1 MNLRNENEERLIM
14 GTKPAGSRRKRM
26 IGITIA
32 SVFLSII
39 VVAVAL
45 AYPRYHREMNTARVQ
60 LSEGSQIIQ
69 TKSGPIEY
77 ADIGEGYPVLVIHG
91 AGGGYDQGIFLA
103 RTFLGDNYRW
113 IVPSRFGYLRT
124 PVPDDGSAVA
134 QADAYADLLD
144 TLNIQKVAIMGASD
158 GGPSTLQFALRYPDR
173 VTSMVMIAAKSHTP
187 PQETFLQKAVFTT
200 IFRSDFAY
208 WAITTYLRSFL
219 LSMFG
224 VSREVQALFTSSDR
238 EIVADFVQSMHP
250 MRLRKA
256 GIYNDRAT
264 LSGPSLNE
272 YPLNSITTPTL
283 VIHAV
288 DDSLQPFSHAEYT
301 AHNVPGARLIEFK
314 SGGHLLMGHFDEV
327 KSETADFVN
336 QNTDAK

>member
-1 MNLRNENEERLIM
+1 
-14 GTKPAGSRRKRM
+14 M
-26 IGITIA
+26 IGIMIV

-45 AYPRYHREMNTARVQ
+45 TYPRYHREMNAARVR
-60 LSEGSQIIQ
+60 LSEGSQMIQ
-69 TKSGPIEY
+69 TRSGQIEY
-77 ADIGEGYPVLVIHG
+77 ADSGDGYPVLVIHG

-103 RTFLGDNYRW
+103 RTFLGDNFRW

-124 PVPDDGSAVA
+124 PVSGDGSATA

-144 TLNIQKVAIMGASD
+144 ALNIQQAVIMGASD

-173 VTSMVMIAAKSHTP
+173 VTAMVMIAAKSHRP

-200 IFRSDFAY
+200 IFHSDYAY
-208 WAITTYLRSFL
+208 WFISTYLRSYL

-224 VSREVQALFTSSDR
+224 LSPEVQAEFTQADR
-238 EIVADFVQSMHP
+238 EITHAFIRSMHP
-250 MRLRKA
+250 ISLRKA
-256 GIYNDRAT
+256 GIYNDRAS

-272 YPLNSITTPTL
+272 YPLNNITTPTL

-301 AHNVPGARLIEFK
+301 AQNVPKARLAKFK
-314 SGGHLLMGHFDEV
+314 SGGHLLMGHFDDVRSASAAFIHQHVPE
-327 KSETADFVN
+327 
-336 QNTDAK
+336 